1 MRIFVAK
8 RYTLAVVAAAGL
20 LALAGCAAGPGS
32 SVQGSWGPGGR
43 PTQPYGKVLVVG
55 LSPDAKVRCRFERA
69 LAAKI
74 DGESTTAVSSC
85 EVVDPKAPLDR
96 ALIEQAVAANG
107 FDAVLTTK
115 LISRKWAPQ
124 EGGSRDT
131 RGSAGYKAT
140 DGGIADVSGYY
151 GGVYSVPVVYGQYH
165 VNAESIVIVGQAQV
179 ESKLWAVAGP
189 TLVQSLETN
198 VKGVESSDAGLS
210 LVTGAIA
217 KQLQKD
223 GVVR

>member
-1 MRIFVAK
+1 MRILVVK
-8 RYTLAVVAAAGL
+8 RSSLAVTAAAGL

-32 SVQGSWGPGGR
+32 SVQGTWGPEGR
-43 PTQPYGKVLVVG
+43 PAQPYGKVLVVG
-55 LSPDAKVRCRFERA
+55 LSPDARVRCRFERA

-74 DGESTTAVSSC
+74 NSGSTTAVSSC
-85 EVVDPKAPLDR
+85 EVVDPAAPLDR

-115 LISRKWAPQ
+115 LISKNWAPQ
-124 EGGSRDT
+124 GGGSRDT

-189 TLVQSLETN
+189 TMIQSLETN
-198 VKGVESSDAGLS
+198 VKGVESSDAGLA
-210 LVTGAIA
+210 LVTRAIA
-217 KQLQKD
+217 ERLRKD